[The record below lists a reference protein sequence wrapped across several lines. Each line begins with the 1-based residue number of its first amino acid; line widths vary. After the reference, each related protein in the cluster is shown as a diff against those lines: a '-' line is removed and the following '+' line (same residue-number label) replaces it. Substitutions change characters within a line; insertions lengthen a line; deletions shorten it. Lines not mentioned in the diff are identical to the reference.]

1 VPDGIRGLPRIGD
14 CVSLF
19 AHFSD
24 QGRHRTWTEGSLRL
38 HVKDAECQKAP

>member
-1 VPDGIRGLPRIGD
+1 VPDGFRGLPRIGE